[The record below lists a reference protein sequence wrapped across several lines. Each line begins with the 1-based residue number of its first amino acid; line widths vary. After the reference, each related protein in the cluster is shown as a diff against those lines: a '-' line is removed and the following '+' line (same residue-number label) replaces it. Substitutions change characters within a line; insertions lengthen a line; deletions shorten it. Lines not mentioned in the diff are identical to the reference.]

1 MRKVRHSQLNK
12 HKKLS
17 LMDAA
22 GGVIFLL
29 PPLGNR
35 RWEFKKYTK
44 KKYKQ
49 KMEEIRKLPRYR
61 SSLKKKTHKK
71 CYRTS
76 FKIKSKKYTID
87 QEKKQKQAWSCAYLS
102 SLNLVTLYLCFF
114 LKTCSIA
121 CSCVFS
127 YKTFPTALS
136 IACFRGFSLKTFFLG
151 RC

>member
-1 MRKVRHSQLNK
+1 
-12 HKKLS
+12 
-17 LMDAA
+17 MDAA
-22 GGVIFLL
+22 GGEIFLL
-29 PPLGNR
+29 QPLGNR

-87 QEKKQKQAWSCAYLS
+87 QANYSTIDQEKKTNKLGVVRTYL
-102 SLNLVTLYLCFF
+102 L
-114 LKTCSIA
+114 
-121 CSCVFS
+121 
-127 YKTFPTALS
+127 
-136 IACFRGFSLKTFFLG
+136 
-151 RC
+151 